1 MFIRRLISKC
11 YSSVQMS
18 SLRYHNTLICN
29 GNRKTQLFL
38 AVVTGL
44 LKTATIYDG
53 TQAAT

>member
-1 MFIRRLISKC
+1 MFIGRLISIC